1 MSKDIKPSKAMKL
14 SRAVETLRAQ
24 RPVVSSGS
32 ISISKPDSATRLKK
46 SEIKFPNNLT
56 ALRRHVEEVRKA
68 DKPVVTAV
76 RLRPRVIAEPI
87 LVERTE
93 ERRSRA
99 AQILSSRKTPTSAP
113 AAALASRAHALAVAD
128 EPAVI
133 RTVLALGDVVRHA
146 RRRQSLSQA
155 ELASAAGTGR
165 RFISDLEAGKPTLEF
180 ERLLKVCHA
189 LGITLLASETE
200 R

>member
-1 MSKDIKPSKAMKL
+1 MAKDTKPSYAMKL
-14 SRAVETLRAQ
+14 TRAVEALRAE
-24 RPVVSSGS
+24 RTAVSSGQ
-32 ISISKPDSATRLKK
+32 ISSGKPELATRAKK
-46 SEIKFPNNLT
+46 SEIKFPNNST
-56 ALRRHVEEVRKA
+56 ALRRLVEEARKA
-68 DKPVVTAV
+68 DKQVVTTV
-76 RLRPRVIAEPI
+76 RLRPRTIAESPLI
-87 LVERTE
+87 EGTE
-93 ERRSRA
+93 ERRSHA
-99 AQILSSRKTPTSAP
+99 AQTLSSRQTLTSTPSTVRP
-113 AAALASRAHALAVAD
+113 PRGHVLAVTN

-146 RRRQSLSQA
+146 RRRQGLSQA
-155 ELASAAGTGR
+155 EVASEAGTGR